1 MDKRYVKQLIQMNEE
16 NKKHLE
22 LDADWILN
30 IKNDEELGKQVR
42 NKMLEKI
49 KQLNEY
55 TEQIKKQIK
64 L

>member
-1 MDKRYVKQLIQMNEE
+1 MDKRYAKQLIQMNEE

-22 LDADWILN
+22 LDAEWILN

-42 NKMLEKI
+42 NRMLEKI
-49 KQLNEY
+49 KQMNEY
-55 TEQIKKQIK
+55 NEQIKKQIK

>member
-1 MDKRYVKQLIQMNEE
+1 MDKRYAKQLIQMNEE

-22 LDADWILN
+22 LDAEWILN
-30 IKNDEELGKQVR
+30 IENDAELGKQVR
-42 NKMLEKI
+42 NRMLEKI

>member
-1 MDKRYVKQLIQMNEE
+1 MDKRYAKQLIQMNEE
-16 NKKHLE
+16 SKKHLE
-22 LDADWILN
+22 LDAEWILN